1 MVFVWLPPGA
11 DWRVRRVFGR
21 FSKDDGS
28 RISSI
33 KTILGLNENII
44 IIMMTSFQH
53 GDHEGIGGEFILVK
67 KGSSSRLWNQNQTE
81 PDVKCAKKCKNDTN
95 LFVLLNDDMT
105 K

>member
-1 MVFVWLPPGA
+1 
-11 DWRVRRVFGR
+11 
-21 FSKDDGS
+21 
-28 RISSI
+28 
-33 KTILGLNENII
+33 
-44 IIMMTSFQH
+44 MMTSFQH

-81 PDVKCAKKCKNDTN
+81 PDLKCAKKCKNDTN